1 MSVVARGHVS
11 DRPFARSM
19 YWIAA
24 KRFTGDLI
32 LSQDG
37 QEYRLTWQEGAVIG
51 ARSASP
57 ADSEGRVALTAGLV
71 TSTQLGEVLRRV
83 SESPGLDQLE
93 VLAEVARLSPEQR
106 LAVKRRA
113 MAHRALRIFALE
125 QASFELDDVPT
136 LPRDPELPSLSVRW
150 LIYQGLRAHFTEE
163 RLAADMAAVHGMGL
177 RVSEQGRAHLGEFG
191 FGLAERR
198 WLGAMIG
205 QAGARA
211 QTLDE
216 VAAACP
222 DLSRKD
228 VMVMVYALLAVDA
241 LEAVGTQ
248 RPEAGA
254 GARPAMR
261 PPAQP
266 AARPQAPP
274 ASRPGP
280 AAGAAI
286 RYEADVKGRT
296 EPLHLIPRP
305 GSAPERPAAPVRAG
319 AVPGAREAVPEQP
332 AQPAQRQITARLASA
347 RAHAVK
353 VKRTR
358 RRTTLQP
365 VSAGD
370 IRHVIAEKS
379 GALEDGADYFQLLG
393 IPRDASEQGVR
404 DAYFELAAKLHPDR
418 LRAAGIVDLAAES
431 QRVCAAINVAFSV
444 LGHPGKRAKYVE
456 TLAAGGPAAGAKGQK
471 AAESVASRLMLAEE
485 HFRRGE
491 WALRRGRWAE
501 ARSEFEQ
508 AIELNPDEAEHH
520 ALLAWTIWCA
530 AEDKPGARDQV
541 MAGFQRAID
550 LSPKCLAGLYYRG
563 RVASMEQDEA
573 TATRCFQRVV
583 ELNAGYQD
591 ASLQLRLIQSRQQQK
606 DSKTSGLLRRLTQT
620 GRIPSAPKKP
630 PRK

>member
-11 DRPFARSM
+11 DRPFARSV

-37 QEYRLTWQEGAVIG
+37 QEYRLTWHQGAVIE

-83 SESPGLDQLE
+83 SESPGRDQLDAL
-93 VLAEVARLSPEQR
+93 VEVARLSPEQR

-125 QASFELDDVPT
+125 QASFELDDAPT
-136 LPRDPELPSLSVRW
+136 MARDPELPSLSVRW

-163 RLAADMAAVHGMGL
+163 RLAADLTAVDGMRL

-198 WLGAMIG
+198 WVGAMIG
-205 QAGARA
+205 QAEARA
-211 QTLDE
+211 QSLDE
-216 VAAACP
+216 IVAACP
-222 DLSRKD
+222 DLTRKD
-228 VMVMVYALLAVDA
+228 VMVMVYALLATDA
-241 LEAVGTQ
+241 LEAASGTR
-248 RPEAGA
+248 RPLSEAGA
-254 GARPAMR
+254 ASGPAARPQ
-261 PPAQP
+261 AQP
-266 AARPQAPP
+266 AARPAAAPGQTS
-274 ASRPGP
+274 ASIRPG
-280 AAGAAI
+280 AGGHQ
-286 RYEADVKGRT
+286 GRT

-305 GSAPERPAAPVRAG
+305 GSTPGR
-319 AVPGAREAVPEQP
+319 PGAPGAESPARETPPEQP
-332 AQPAQRQITARLASA
+332 VEPAQRQITARLASA

-365 VSAGD
+365 VSASE
-370 IRHVIAEKS
+370 IRRVIAEKA
-379 GALEDGADYFQLLG
+379 GALEAGADYFQLLG
-393 IPRDASEQGVR
+393 VPRDASEQAVR

-418 LRAAGIVDLAAES
+418 LRAAGIADLTAES
-431 QRVCAAINVAFSV
+431 QRVCAEINVAFSV
-444 LGHPGKRAKYVE
+444 LSHAGKRGKYLA
-456 TLAAGGPAAGAKGQK
+456 TLAAGGAAGGAKGQQ
-471 AAESVASRLMLAEE
+471 AAESMASRLMQAEE
-485 HFRRGE
+485 QFRRGE
-491 WALRRGRWAE
+491 WSLRRGRWAE
-501 ARSEFEQ
+501 AHAAFEK
-508 AIELNPDEAEHH
+508 AVELNPDEAEHH

-530 AEDKPGARDQV
+530 AEDKPSVRDEV
-541 MAGFQRAID
+541 MACFQRAVD
-550 LSPKCLAGLYYRG
+550 LSPKSLAALYYRG
-563 RVASMEQDEA
+563 RVASMEQDPA

-583 ELNAGYQD
+583 DMDASYQD

-620 GRIPSAPKKP
+620 GRVPSVPKKP